1 MALTP
6 DTPNEAFLREVDEDL
21 RRDRLEV
28 FAKRYGIWLAA
39 AVVLLLAAAAGYLYW
54 QNQQQKQ
61 SAQKSEELMAIYDQI
76 GSGQNEQAQ
85 QGLEGLKDADND
97 MVRSLALL
105 ADAAVALDGNDRAA
119 ALANYRAVAN
129 DGDLPEAYRNL
140 ALIRS
145 TALEFD
151 QLQPQQVVARLEPL
165 TKPGNPWFGSAG
177 ELTAMAYLK
186 QGQSEQAGRLF
197 ASIAEDKTVPLTLRS
212 RAVQIAGTLGVDA
225 SAALQ
230 QLATDAVAAGTQ
242 PGQAA
247 SPGQAGS
254 NE

>member
-21 RRDRLEV
+21 RRDRLEG

-39 AVVLLLAAAAGYLYW
+39 AVVLFLAAAAGYLYW

-76 GSGQNEQAQ
+76 GSGQDEQALKK
-85 QGLEGLKDADND
+85 LEGLKGENND
-97 MVRSLALL
+97 IVRSLALL
-105 ADAAVALDGNDRAA
+105 AHAAVALDSNDRAA
-119 ALANYRAVAN
+119 ALADYRAVAS
-129 DGDLPEAYRNL
+129 DDDLPESFRNL

-145 TALEFD
+145 TMLEFD
-151 QLQPQQVVARLEPL
+151 QLQPQQVVSRLEPL

-186 QGQSEQAGRLF
+186 QGQKERAGRLF
-197 ASIAEDKTVPLTLRS
+197 ASIAGDKTVPLTLRS

-225 SAALQ
+225 SAALP
-230 QLATDAVAAGTQ
+230 QLAADAAAAGAQ